1 MATPK
6 APELQFA
13 CRLDVAI
20 APPREIGEIGW
31 GYRRIID
38 IIGGRV
44 AGPKLNGRIQ
54 PGGADFQLIRPGGL
68 TELHARY
75 ALELD
80 DGALVYVEN
89 TGLRFGPAAE
99 LEKIRR
105 GEAAD
110 HSQIYF
116 RSAPRFETAK
126 PDHRWLMEHLFVAS
140 GVRRPD
146 GVEITVFQVL

>member
-1 MATPK
+1 MAAPK
-6 APELQFA
+6 APDLQFA
-13 CRLDVAI
+13 CRLDVEI
-20 APPREIGEIGW
+20 AAPKEVGETGW

-38 IIGGRV
+38 ITGGRV
-44 AGPKLNGRIQ
+44 SGPKLNGRIQ
-54 PGGADFQLIRPGGL
+54 PGGADFQIIRPGGL

-75 ALELD
+75 SLELD

-110 HSQIYF
+110 PNLIYF
-116 RSAPRFETAK
+116 RSAPRFETARA
-126 PDHRWLMEHLFVAS
+126 DHRWLMEHIFVAS

-146 GVEITVFQVL
+146 GVEITIFQVL